1 MLAIG
6 RPLRLEGRAIGGTQ
20 RSAVFVKVHISGRQ
34 ISAGIEWNNGF
45 LKAVIMQQE
54 GEIFIAVESG
64 ISGKDAVMKGWMRG
78 LKIKKDR
85 LE

>member
-1 MLAIG
+1 MFAIG
-6 RPLRLEGRAIGGTQ
+6 RALRFEGRAIGGTQ

-34 ISAGIEWNNGF
+34 TSAGIEWGNGF

-54 GEIFIAVESG
+54 GEIFIAVKSG
-64 ISGKDAVMKGWMRG
+64 IGGKGTVMKGWMRR
-78 LKIKKDR
+78 LKIHQSR

>member
-6 RPLRLEGRAIGGTQ
+6 GAFRFKGRAIVGTQ
-20 RSAVFVKVHISGRQ
+20 RSAVVIEANIRSRQ
-34 ISAGIEWNNGF
+34 ASAGIERDNGF
-45 LKAVIMQQE
+45 LKAVIIQQE